1 MRSNVF
7 EAFISGQ
14 SPGKTSELSGVPPA
28 KPPIRSGKTSDPLR
42 QNLRSAPA
50 KPPKSVFLNN

>member
-14 SPGKTSELSGVPPA
+14 SPGKTSEFPRSGKTSELSGVPPA
-28 KPPIRSGKTSDPLR
+28 KPPIRSGKTSEIGLQVID
-42 QNLRSAPA
+42 
-50 KPPKSVFLNN
+50 LNN

>member
-14 SPGKTSELSGVPPA
+14 SPGKTSEFP
-28 KPPIRSGKTSDPLR
+28 RSGKTSEIGLQVID
-42 QNLRSAPA
+42 
-50 KPPKSVFLNN
+50 LNN